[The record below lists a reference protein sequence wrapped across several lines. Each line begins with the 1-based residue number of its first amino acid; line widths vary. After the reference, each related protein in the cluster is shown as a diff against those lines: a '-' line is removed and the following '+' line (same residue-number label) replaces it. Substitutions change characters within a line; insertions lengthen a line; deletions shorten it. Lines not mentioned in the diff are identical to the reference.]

1 MDAVIHARRSFEDE
15 NYNQNEFKPKTDQS
29 INLGILPNNTVRY
42 AESEDTTYIQSLYW
56 ASQTLCMVGE
66 KHEPKT
72 DIRFAF
78 SLIAY
83 FLGMFVFAIVVG
95 QIGSIITNSS
105 ADRVKYE
112 RLVDNA
118 KVFMKN
124 KSVPITMRKRVLQS
138 FFKCW
143 LLNSTKKRFSKK
155 KWFFK
160 KKRF

>member
-1 MDAVIHARRSFEDE
+1 MIHARRSSGDE
-15 NYNQNEFKPKTDQS
+15 NYNENEFKPNTDQS
-29 INLGILPNNTVRY
+29 INSGILPNNTVRY

-138 FFKCW
+138 FSRMFF
-143 LLNSTKKRFSKK
+143 SSKK
-155 KWFFK
+155 CRQFF
-160 KKRF
+160 